1 MREPMR
7 HLSDERLG
15 AALKTVATQ
24 VEYPPTPQLAGRVR
38 ARLQETPEPHR
49 VPLRSRRYA
58 FAVAIVGAL
67 AVVFAATMA
76 LSPRAREAVADFIG
90 VGGVRI
96 GFDEP
101 SPSLSPVDE
110 LDLGPEVT
118 LEEAEVFVDFDV
130 KTPRLADLPEPEIHL
145 TTPPPSG
152 MVSLLYRDAYKD
164 ADDPGLLV
172 TQFEARLEEGFLKK
186 LSFDEGA
193 RVEYLMVRGSPGYW
207 VTGTHFFAYFDETGD
222 IREETLRLAEN
233 VLLWEE
239 DGITYRVEGGF
250 DRAEALK
257 VADSMPG

>member
-1 MREPMR
+1 MSESMG

-15 AALKTVATQ
+15 AALKAVASR
-24 VEYPPTPQLAGRVR
+24 VEYPPTPELSGRVR
-38 ARLQETPEPHR
+38 ARLQEAPEPHR
-49 VPLRSRRYA
+49 VALRSRRYT
-58 FAVAIVGAL
+58 FAMAIVGAL
-67 AVVFAATMA
+67 VLVFAATMA

-101 SPSLSPVDE
+101 SPSLSPSDE

-118 LEEAEVFVDFDV
+118 LDEAEGFVGFEV
-130 KTPRLADLPEPEIHL
+130 KTPRLPDLPEPEIHL

-152 MVSLLYRDAYKD
+152 IVSLLYLDAYAS
-164 ADDPGLLV
+164 ADEPGLLI

-186 LSFDEGA
+186 LAFDEGA
-193 RVEYLMVRGSPGYW
+193 QVEYLMVRGSPGYW
-207 VTGTHFFAYFDETGD
+207 VTGTHFFAYFDESGD

-250 DRAEALK
+250 DKAEALRI
-257 VADSMPG
+257 ADSIPD